1 MNRIDRL
8 IIKARAAARHGVELL
23 PSLIEHRGDSWTAA
37 VYLGDGIPGHAVTV
51 KRATYA
57 TEAAAVAYIRAAAE
71 EYPNSR
77 DVVII
82 IDDL

>member
-8 IIKARAAARHGVELL
+8 IIQARAAARGNMELL
-23 PSLIEHRGDSWTAA
+23 LSFVRRNGNSWTAEA
-37 VYLGDGIPGHAVTV
+37 YLGDGIQGHPPTV
-51 KRATYA
+51 KTATYA
-57 TEAAAVAYIRAAAE
+57 TEGAAVEYIRALAG

-77 DVVII
+77 DVPII

>member
-8 IIKARAAARHGVELL
+8 IIKARAATRGGMELL
-23 PSLIEHRGDSWTAA
+23 PSLVTRCGDSWTAEA
-37 VYLGDGIPGHAVTV
+37 YLGDSIQGHPPTV
-51 KRATYA
+51 KTATYA
-57 TEAAAVAYIRAAAE
+57 TEAAAVEYIRALAD

-77 DVVII
+77 DVPII